1 MVTSAKSFAASKQV
15 LRRKKCGMCREE
27 KFLNTCRRA
36 CVFFCARND
45 GNDGLTARKT
55 PRCFIP
61 SCGVLL
67 NCWNWQFPCRTAP
80 VPPECPLRLHPNCR
94 VNSEGHGSRRAGE
107 FRPNSRRKSQQ
118 TLLHCWGIF
127 SIKYLYVQ
135 LHPSGIKRKG
145 LSEGCFQ
152 AGGHLGKG
160 HMCFAGTVLF

>member
-1 MVTSAKSFAASKQV
+1 MQPLALFLRKEPGGLSSISTHAGGHVYFFAPGTMGMTG
-15 LRRKKCGMCREE
+15 LRRGKPFDVFVPVFGSM
-27 KFLNTCRRA
+27 LNR
-36 CVFFCARND
+36 
-45 GNDGLTARKT
+45 
-55 PRCFIP
+55 
-61 SCGVLL
+61 
-67 NCWNWQFPCRTAP
+67 WNWQSPCRTAP

-107 FRPNSRRKSQQ
+107 FRPKSRRKSQQ
-118 TLLHCWGIF
+118 TLLHCWSIF

>member
-1 MVTSAKSFAASKQV
+1 MTG
-15 LRRKKCGMCREE
+15 LRRGKPFDVFVPVFGSM
-27 KFLNTCRRA
+27 LNR
-36 CVFFCARND
+36 
-45 GNDGLTARKT
+45 
-55 PRCFIP
+55 
-61 SCGVLL
+61 
-67 NCWNWQFPCRTAP
+67 WNWQSPCRTAP

-107 FRPNSRRKSQQ
+107 FRPKSRRKSQQ

-160 HMCFAGTVLF
+160 HMCFAGTVLFLNRPNIIDYSAANWYIGSRDCTFKFNNHLPTCSYKSGARVSSLLL